1 MPIAAI
7 EAAKVRWSCG
17 CAIPGASVRSTT
29 TPQPLRP
36 AGRARRHDL
45 TAVAAELYQRLGMT
59 LYTAADYP
67 RAEQALDAALELC
80 RADVAGAAELSLLSC
95 HMYARRE
102 R

>member
-1 MPIAAI
+1 
-7 EAAKVRWSCG
+7 
-17 CAIPGASVRSTT
+17 
-29 TPQPLRP
+29 
-36 AGRARRHDL
+36 
-45 TAVAAELYQRLGMT
+45 MT